1 MRAPSVADSVFAT
14 PPPSVR
20 TNNMVDFAYAGP
32 EQWTRGA
39 PFLRIENGGRQDHQ
53 LRLARLREGATLQAW
68 MTADDPDT
76 VATAFAGMA
85 RVGPGDVA
93 YLPVDLTPGAY
104 VANCLVPD
112 ARTRQPHV
120 EPGMLRQIRVP

>member
-1 MRAPSVADSVFAT
+1 MPARHGEFSTLTVRAPSVAASVFAT

-32 EQWTRGA
+32 
-39 PFLRIENGGRQDHQ
+39 
-53 LRLARLREGATLQAW
+53 
-68 MTADDPDT
+68 DT
-76 VATAFAGMA
+76 VATAFVGMA

-93 YLPVDLTPGAY
+93 YLPVDLTSGAY
-104 VANCLVPD
+104 VAYCLVPD

-120 EPGMLRQIRVP
+120 ELGMLRQIRVP